1 MSTFNIPHMH
11 TFTCMSVYTQVHGST
26 EAHTDRNTHVCR
38 DMILT
43 SFEIHMQRLAEMYMQ
58 RCTQPRE
65 G

>member
-1 MSTFNIPHMH
+1 MCMVTQRH
-11 TFTCMSVYTQVHGST
+11 TLI
-26 EAHTDRNTHVCR
+26 ETHVCR

-58 RCTQPRE
+58 SCTQPRE